1 MSKLKTLARYQFELY
16 WLKFL
21 PLILFPIGYQILI
34 AGTCCKCWNIF
45 YEPLKLLMLL
55 RMDGKVNQ
63 RKKIREWQVNRYQP
77 VAGILNVFGIFSTY
91 PEFVK

>member
-1 MSKLKTLARYQFELY
+1 
-16 WLKFL
+16 
-21 PLILFPIGYQILI
+21 
-34 AGTCCKCWNIF
+34 
-45 YEPLKLLMLL
+45 MLL

-63 RKKIREWQVNRYQP
+63 RKKIREWQVNCYQP